1 MFLKSNILTLISK
14 QPQSNMHHF
23 IFPSKDTFITNLN
36 GLDSKNFGIDE
47 VMDVDVQSY
56 LYNSLLNYQSAS
68 ISSSNDTIESAVNF
82 EGMLDGQFSGTTT
95 NTIKTDDN
103 TGNVTTIEGTVQG
116 TINNTDP
123 SYASITAASFT
134 GTFTGSVVG
143 NISSAIING
152 ISYSSEFVSASFL
165 SSGSVVDLSGSVS
178 GSSVSGD
185 VAGHAYG
192 EFNHF
197 SGSLNMVSGAMQG
210 SISGSYCYYFPHFK
224 TNVSS
229 YLSRTLLKFDIS
241 SISNSIHNGDIVD
254 PTFTLTLRTLKE
266 SELPTDYTVYAY
278 AVSQSWDMG
287 NGRYEDGG
295 SDYGASWNYR
305 NKSDGNRWYPVN
317 KSTQLVDYL
326 TNESYKSVAFG
337 NGGGTWYYSVPS
349 SFSQPTS
356 SVSTPF
362 FTEEI
367 SVPTFDQEYSSS
379 LSTNLTSSFNDILS
393 QSLTDVLSSSYAD
406 KFDAD
411 ASNDLLRSIAV
422 PTYEYASSSISSSLT
437 SMDQS
442 ASAQCSNQTYYQIEY
457 SSSLAFLD
465 TLSSSIQSILH
476 DSSSIAG
483 YSDNAYLY
491 DIYLSSSMS
500 TLAPT
505 TFDEV
510 YSILNQWSYEAH
522 SSSNYV
528 QNISN
533 VYLGFS
539 SSLYTKIGSSDPHN
553 VYVNEGMYPYLYT
566 SSIELLNAHFT
577 SSATDDFSSS
587 LIYYLHNYIHDVEL
601 ETSASVS
608 GSIVR
613 VFVSPYLS
621 TLTVG
626 SSLIESQNFSYQ
638 SSDITIDVTNIVK
651 AWIGGCIPNEGIILL
666 TSEELTPSGS
676 NSKLEFFS
684 KESNTIYSPYLD
696 VQWDDSEFVPG
707 TLEPITDNVPY
718 VATIRNLK
726 KEYKHNSIV
735 RVNVFARDKFS
746 LKNFVKA
753 SQQSVHLTPKY
764 LPESTY
770 YAIKDTE
777 TNEMI
782 LNFDEGTKLSCDVN
796 GNYFILDMSGLP
808 QERYFKILIKVEL
821 NGSVEIL
828 DNNTYFK
835 VIR

>member
-14 QPQSNMHHF
+14 QPQFNMHHF
-23 IFPSKDTFITNLN
+23 IFPSKDTFITNLK

-56 LYNSLLNYQSAS
+56 SYNTLLKYQTAS
-68 ISSSNDTIESAVNF
+68 VSSSSDIVENAVNF
-82 EGMLDGQFSGTTT
+82 IGTVVGQFSGSTF
-95 NTIKTDDN
+95 NVIQSDDN
-103 TGNVTTIEGTVQG
+103 TGNIIVVRGYLQGSINYTTS
-116 TINNTDP
+116 
-123 SYASITAASFT
+123 SYANIVTDSFT
-134 GTFTGSVVG
+134 GNFTGSVIGHV
-143 NISSAIING
+143 SSATING
-152 ISYSSEFVSASFL
+152 ISYSNEFVSASAM
-165 SSGSVVDLSGSVS
+165 SSGSVEDLSGSVS
-178 GSSVSGD
+178 GSSVIGD
-185 VAGHAYG
+185 VSGQAYG

-197 SGSLNMVSGAMQG
+197 SGSLNTVSGTMQG
-210 SISGSYCYYFPHFK
+210 SVSGSYCYYSPHFK
-224 TNVSS
+224 INTTS

-241 SISNSIHNGDIVD
+241 SISSSIHNGDIVD
-254 PTFTLTLRTLKE
+254 PKFTLTLKTLKE
-266 SELPTDYTVYAY
+266 SEVPIDYTVYAY

-287 NGRYEDGG
+287 NGRYEEGG
-295 SDYGASWNYR
+295 SDYGSSWNYR
-305 NKSDGNRWYPVN
+305 NYSGGTRWYPEN

-349 SFSQPTS
+349 TFTQPTS
-356 SVSTPF
+356 SVATPF

-367 SVPTFDQEYSSS
+367 SVPTFDQAYSSS
-379 LSTNLTSSFNDILS
+379 LNTNLSSSFNDILS
-393 QSLTDVLSSSYAD
+393 QSLSEVLSASYAE

-422 PTYEYASSSISSSLT
+422 PTYEYASSSISSSLA
-437 SMDQS
+437 SMDQT

-457 SSSLAFLD
+457 SSSVAFLE
-465 TLSSSIQSILH
+465 TLSSSIQSILQ
-476 DSSSIAG
+476 DSASVSS

-500 TLAPT
+500 SLAPT
-505 TFDEV
+505 TFDDV
-510 YSILNQWSYEAH
+510 YSILNQWSYDAH

-528 QNISN
+528 QNIN
-533 VYLGFS
+533 TVYLGFS
-539 SSLYTKIGSSDPHN
+539 SSLYTKIGSTDPN
-553 VYVNEGMYPYLYT
+553 VVYVNEGMYPYLYT
-566 SSIELLNAHFT
+566 SSIDLLNAQFT

-587 LIYYLHNYIHDVEL
+587 LINYLNDYIHEVEL
-601 ETSASVS
+601 ETSASVA

-621 TLTVG
+621 TLAIG
-626 SSLIESQNFSYQ
+626 SSLIESQSFSYQ
-638 SSDITIDVTNIVK
+638 SSDITMDVTDIVK
-651 AWIGGCIPNEGIILL
+651 AWIVGCVPNEGIILL
-666 TSEELTPSGS
+666 SSEELTQSGS
-676 NSKLEFFS
+676 NSQLGFFS
-684 KESNTIYSPYLD
+684 RETNTIYSPYLD
-696 VQWDDSEFVPG
+696 VQWDDSEFVTG

-753 SQQSVHLTPKY
+753 TQQSVHLTPKY
-764 LPESTY
+764 LPETTY

-777 TNEMI
+777 TDEI
-782 LNFDEGTKLSCDVN
+782 VLDFDEGTKLSCDEN
-796 GNYFILDMSGLP
+796 GNYFIIDMSGLP
-808 QERYFKILIKVEL
+808 QERYFKILLKVEL
-821 NGSVEIL
+821 NGSVEII